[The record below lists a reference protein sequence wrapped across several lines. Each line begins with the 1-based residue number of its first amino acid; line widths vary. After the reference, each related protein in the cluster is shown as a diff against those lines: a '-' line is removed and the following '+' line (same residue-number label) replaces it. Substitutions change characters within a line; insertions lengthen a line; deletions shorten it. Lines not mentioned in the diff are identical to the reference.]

1 MLTCYMRTKIWI
13 VIFAADILQIYVVH
27 VSRFWFEFNC
37 HFLLLIRVKTHC
49 ISGFFLKNKQI
60 KMWFLAKCIC
70 FIWGTHK
77 VETSYKV
84 QSPLSTYFSVVH
96 VLKCTEWI
104 HKVVMLK
111 FMNQWSDK
119 ARQLSLHSHLCV
131 LCLLWKKVYIQV
143 LSSV

>member
-1 MLTCYMRTKIWI
+1 M
-13 VIFAADILQIYVVH
+13 
-27 VSRFWFEFNC
+27 
-37 HFLLLIRVKTHC
+37 
-49 ISGFFLKNKQI
+49 
-60 KMWFLAKCIC
+60 
-70 FIWGTHK
+70 
-77 VETSYKV
+77 ETSYKV